1 MREYR
6 LTPWSI
12 VLLEKLIV
20 MQIVKN
26 FLPCMEP
33 EGSLSCSQQ

>member
-1 MREYR
+1 MDDLPLKEKTG

-20 MQIVKN
+20 VQLVRK
-26 FLPCMEP
+26 
-33 EGSLSCSQQ
+33 SLVFCGT